1 MNGQAR
7 HAKVGSD
14 TIHLKLLYRRTHAL
28 GREVGWMR
36 AKRSELMFARG
47 VEQDHPSHIARI
59 TVGIQAHIQSANG
72 MSHQKIGTVYLC
84 MPQQEMQ
91 FCHYLLAGARA
102 RPALTPAIA
111 RSIIRAD
118 ALEACHCWLN
128 LAPIKRGSPQSRIEN
143 HRWTACAGTVDMKPV
158 APDIHEFA
166 GRRIVICVNRARNS
180 LIGQPDQQKS
190 YKGQTAYAQQ
200 TQETPF
206 DGPTWA

>member
-14 TIHLKLLYRRTHAL
+14 TIHLKLLYRRTHGL

-36 AKRSELMFARG
+36 AKRSELMFTRG

-91 FCHYLLAGARA
+91 FCHYVLAGARA

-111 RSIIRAD
+111 HSIIRAD
-118 ALEACHCWLN
+118 AREARHCWLD
-128 LAPIKRGSPQSRIEN
+128 LAPIKRGSSQSRIEN
-143 HRWTACAGTVDMKPV
+143 HRWTACAGTVDVEPV

-166 GRRIVICVNRARNS
+166 WRRVASSVNRTCNG
-180 LIGQPDQQKS
+180 LGGQ
-190 YKGQTAYAQQ
+190 
-200 TQETPF
+200 
-206 DGPTWA
+206 